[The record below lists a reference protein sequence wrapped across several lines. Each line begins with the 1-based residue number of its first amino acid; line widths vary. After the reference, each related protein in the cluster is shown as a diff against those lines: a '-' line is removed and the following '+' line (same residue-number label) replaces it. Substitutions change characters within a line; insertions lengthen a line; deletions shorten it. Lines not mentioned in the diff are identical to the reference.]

1 MEDKFRD
8 FVLDFFCEL
17 GCEIKEVDGVYVVEG
32 VPRTFSDIVGYSGDY
47 RICFDK
53 KREDAEFVVQSSRIG
68 LAIKK
73 FLDSS
78 GKTTILKIDFDCD
91 PLVEIKKRI
100 RLKNCEVDNVSRKHR
115 DNFFSRFSFMTTF
128 RYLNKKEQVLNEV
141 YVHDGE
147 VVNGDLS
154 GYDVI
159 EGEKKQVSSESLKRD
174 LGVARE
180 HLKGLVVGKTEEL
193 SKVVGDR
200 LEEEVSRVNEY
211 YDRQLGELS
220 NDLKRQIDKIKNL
233 ELEMRLS
240 EGEKKDEL
248 KKRIERLRGGLL
260 KMASDDVK
268 EKIEKEQEF
277 TLKDTEQKFSLDIGS
292 RLLNVTVIYYPVFLF
307 NLYLKNKDSKKFVE
321 LAYDPLTH
329 DFLNLRCSSCG
340 KKIDEVLLCR
350 GGHIVCDGCLGR
362 CSECGGEFCKKCIS
376 RSCSFCGKGLCR
388 NCLEVCFGCSKS
400 VCPTHMR
407 KDCVSGDDRCVLCMR
422 ACSRCHGVAQE
433 ENFGESRDGSKVCLK
448 CLGGEKRKG
457 ILGF

>member
-8 FVLDFFCEL
+8 FVLDFFGEL
-17 GCEIKEVDGVYVVEG
+17 GCDVNLDDGVYVVSG

-68 LAIKK
+68 VAIKK

-100 RLKNCEVDNVSRKHR
+100 KLKNCEVDNVSRKYR
-115 DNFFSRFSFMTTF
+115 DNFFSRFSFITTF
-128 RYLNKKEQVLNEV
+128 RYLNEKEQVLNEV

-147 VVNGDLS
+147 IVNGDLS

-159 EGEKKQVSSESLKRD
+159 EGEKKQVESEFLKRD
-174 LGVARE
+174 LEVARE
-180 HLKGLVVGKTEEL
+180 YLKGLVVEKTEEL
-193 SKVVGDR
+193 SVIVSGR
-200 LEEEVSRVNEY
+200 LEEEVARVNEY

-220 NDLKRQIDKIKNL
+220 NDLKKQINRIKSL
-233 ELEMRLS
+233 ELEMRSS
-240 EGEKKDEL
+240 EGEKRDQLRGKV
-248 KKRIERLRGGLL
+248 ERLRRGLL
-260 KMASDDVK
+260 KMADDDVK
-268 EKIEKEQEF
+268 EKIEKEQGF
-277 TLKDTEQKFSLDIGS
+277 TLKDTEQKFSLDISS
-292 RLLNVTVIYYPVFLF
+292 RVLNVTVICYPVFLF

-321 LAYDPLTH
+321 LAYDPLIH

-340 KKIDEVLLCR
+340 KKISEILLCG
-350 GGHIVCDGCLGR
+350 GGHIVCDDCLGR
-362 CSECGGEFCKKCIS
+362 CGECGLEFCKKCIS
-376 RSCSFCGKGLCR
+376 RSCSSCGKELCR
-388 NCLEVCFGCSKS
+388 DCLKVCFGCSKS
-400 VCPTHMR
+400 ICSTHMR
-407 KDCVSGDDRCVLCMR
+407 QDCVTGDDRCVLCMR

-433 ENFGESRDGSKVCLK
+433 KNFSESKDGSKVCLK
-448 CLGGEKRKG
+448 CLGEEKRKG